1 MEFSNHTTSI
11 AATTT
16 SNGATGIPAAP
27 HRKNAAQRNRS
38 DSPYQGRTAQ
48 KDNPTQLI
56 IKQAVDFLIQQVEAG
71 KSETLAAY
79 LSAMARFHNYS
90 FGNIVAIAR
99 QRPTATRV
107 AGFGTWK
114 EMGRFV
120 KRGEKGIQILA
131 PMIGYRQK
139 NAEAAQS
146 TDADGSATPQ
156 PTLIGFRAVF
166 VFDVAQTEGED
177 LPEFEHNISGEVGK
191 QRDRLIDFLAQQNIA
206 LEFNERIA
214 PALGVSYGGKIALF
228 PGQSKPEEFVTLVH
242 ETAHE
247 LLHKAERRTF
257 TTATVRE
264 TEAEAVA
271 FIVGQAIGLEMG
283 SASSDYIQMYNGNAT
298 LLAESLEVIQRTS
311 AVILAAIRDD
321 ESAEPATDPEQ
332 VAAAS

>member
-1 MEFSNHTTSI
+1 
-11 AATTT
+11 
-16 SNGATGIPAAP
+16 
-27 HRKNAAQRNRS
+27 
-38 DSPYQGRTAQ
+38 
-48 KDNPTQLI
+48 
-56 IKQAVDFLIQQVEAG
+56 
-71 KSETLAAY
+71 
-79 LSAMARFHNYS
+79 MARFHNYS

-114 EMGRFV
+114 EVGRFV
-120 KRGEKGIQILA
+120 KRGERGIQILA
-131 PMIGYRQK
+131 PIIGYRRR
-139 NAEAAQS
+139 NTDAAQNI
-146 TDADGSATPQ
+146 DADGNDKPR
-156 PTLIGFRAVF
+156 PVPIGFRAVF
-166 VFDVAQTEGED
+166 VFDVAQTEGAD
-177 LPEFEHNISGEVGK
+177 LPEFEHKISGEVGD
-191 QRDRLIDFLAQQNIA
+191 QRDHLIDFLAQQNIA

-214 PALGVSYGGKIALF
+214 PALGVSYGGKIALL

-283 SASSDYIQMYNGNAT
+283 NASSDYIQMYNGNAT

-311 AVILAAIRDD
+311 AVILAAIQS
-321 ESAEPATDPEQ
+321 EEPARENET
-332 VAAAS
+332 VAELAQAS